1 MDACHVTVV
10 FGEPARASLRWL
22 SWLPLLS
29 VIASGCVSG
38 RPATVRIQDGR
49 TFAAGAS
56 DSALPVRLSV
66 TTFNVWDRPPWNNGG
81 PSNQPMKTHSHI
93 ASEARPPQSTC
104 L

>member
-10 FGEPARASLRWL
+10 FGEPARAFLRWL
-22 SWLPLLS
+22 FWLPLLS

-38 RPATVRIQDGR
+38 PPATVRIQDGR

-56 DSALPVRLSV
+56 DSALPIRLSV
-66 TTFNVWDRPPWNNGG
+66 TTFNFRGLPSWNNGG
-81 PSNQPMKTHSHI
+81 PSDQPMKTHSGI
-93 ASEARPPQSTC
+93 TSEAEPPQSTC